1 MVVALLVGLEGGAGG
16 GGGGGAISLVE
27 ATSFVKGTEDIENF
41 LAEEG
46 FGLDFALAVFLL
58 AD

>member
-1 MVVALLVGLEGGAGG
+1 MALLVGLEGGAGG